1 MGNSILDHRWI
12 DTSSPLDAADAVATA
27 DPNQPIGILTMDEL
41 ILALCIMAAITPD
54 QSDEYVRTDLSD
66 QTDVSN
72 IDESS

>member
-12 DTSSPLDAADAVATA
+12 DGIDGIDGIDTSSAIDTSTT

-54 QSDEYVRTDLSD
+54 EPDPS
-66 QTDVSN
+66 DVSN
-72 IDESS
+72 IDESP